1 MKSNS
6 KLNNFIDIYFKSNR
20 QAEDF
25 ADQKKKKPQRFI
37 SVVDDQSWLNLNS
50 NISHLDTR
58 LSVRNC

>member
-25 ADQKKKKPQRFI
+25 ADQKKKKPKIYFRCRRSILVKFEFKYF
-37 SVVDDQSWLNLNS
+37 
-50 NISHLDTR
+50 TP
-58 LSVRNC
+58 

>member
-25 ADQKKKKPQRFI
+25 ADQKKKTQRFI